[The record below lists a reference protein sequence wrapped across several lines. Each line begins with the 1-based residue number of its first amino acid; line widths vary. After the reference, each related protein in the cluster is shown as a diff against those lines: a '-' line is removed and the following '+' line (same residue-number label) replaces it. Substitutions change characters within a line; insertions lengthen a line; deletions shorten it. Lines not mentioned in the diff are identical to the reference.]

1 MTSTERKPL
10 TALLLIVFIGLIL
23 WAAVAPGMQALIPL
37 VLAVITGEALL
48 IVHPELL
55 PKN

>member
-1 MTSTERKPL
+1 MNSTERKAL
-10 TALLLIVFIGLIL
+10 TALLLIVFAGLVL
-23 WAAVAPGMQALIPL
+23 WAAIAPGMQALIPL

-55 PKN
+55 PKD

>member
-1 MTSTERKPL
+1 MTSTERKAL
-10 TALLLIVFIGLIL
+10 TALLLIVFAGLVL
-23 WAAVAPGMQALIPL
+23 WAAIAPGMQALIPL

-55 PKN
+55 PKD

>member
-37 VLAVITGEALL
+37 VLAVVTGEALL

>member
-1 MTSTERKPL
+1 MNTTERKAL
-10 TALLLIVFIGLIL
+10 TVLLLIVFAGLVL
-23 WAAVAPGMQALIPL
+23 WAAIAPGMQALIPL

-55 PKN
+55 PKD

>member
-48 IVHPELL
+48 IVHPEFL

>member
-10 TALLLIVFIGLIL
+10 TALLLIVFIALIL

-37 VLAVITGEALL
+37 VLAVITGEALP

>member
-1 MTSTERKPL
+1 MNTTERKAL
-10 TALLLIVFIGLIL
+10 TALLLIVFGGLVL
-23 WAAVAPGMQALIPL
+23 WAAIAPGMQALIPL

-55 PKN
+55 PKD

>member
-10 TALLLIVFIGLIL
+10 TALLLIVFIALIL

-48 IVHPELL
+48 IVHPEFL